1 MTLHLEQTL
10 FSRRNVKSPICSI
23 HINSIETTF
32 QPPSIKT
39 SEQIKIRP
47 ILE

>member
-1 MTLHLEQTL
+1 MTLHPEQTL

-23 HINSIETTF
+23 HINSIVTTF
-32 QPPSIKT
+32 QPPSTKT